1 MIIIVNR
8 SNSSKTITLDS
19 EKGRYKDKFSK
30 EEFYCDGSITLVVE
44 RENYKILTK

>member
-8 SNSSKTITLDS
+8 SNSSNTITLDS

-30 EEFYCDGSITLVVE
+30 DECYGDGSITLEVE
-44 RENYKILTK
+44 GESYKILTN